1 MRIQVRIPKV
11 KADVYPEIQVCP
23 YEGCGGEHFKAHGQ
37 RAETKPIRDLNV
49 QAVESYRYECLKC
62 GRTFRVYPAGV
73 SRAQHSDALKAISV
87 LLYVLGLSYGA
98 VADFLEALGQ
108 ALGKS
113 TVYRNV
119 QEAGFVSR
127 QRQRQTV
134 ETGQRRAVIGTDG
147 TYVKVKGVKV
157 GIQVVV
163 DDGTDDLLGL
173 DLIVSERAEEV
184 IDLVRDIASQVEAE
198 VLVTDDLDSYKDVAD
213 EVDLD
218 HQICRSHVKRNVDEL
233 AQSLHDQLKQREPMP
248 DGVKS
253 SPEQLDLDLQ
263 TLQRLVRERPADA
276 LEHLEQ
282 LYRRYQAAPPPT
294 RKGQRHSV
302 WYRMRML
309 VTRLWERWHRLTL
322 DQRRA
327 DLDGTN
333 NSSERVIGWWIKE
346 RYRTMRG
353 YKRTESIKNVV
364 TLTAR
369 MGARS
374 GRYDMA
380 ELYQ

>member
-11 KADVYPEIQVCP
+11 KPDVYREIQVCP
-23 YEGCGGEHFKAHGQ
+23 YEGCGGQCFKEHGQ
-37 RAETKPIRDLNV
+37 RAEAKPTRDLNYA
-49 QAVESYRYECLKC
+49 AVESFRYQCLKC
-62 GRTFRVYPAGV
+62 GRTFRVYPEGV
-73 SRAQHSDALKAISV
+73 SRAQQSDGLKAMSV
-87 LLYVLGLSYGA
+87 ILYVLGLSYGA

-108 ALGKS
+108 GLGKT

-119 QEAGFVSR
+119 QAAGFASR

-134 ETGQRRAVIGTDG
+134 DEQVARPVIGTDG

-157 GIQVVV
+157 GLQVVV
-163 DDGTDDLLGL
+163 DDANDDLLGL

-184 IDLVRDIASQVEAE
+184 IDLVRDIAVQVEAE
-198 VLVTDDLDSYKDVAD
+198 VLITDDLDSYKAVAD
-213 EVDLD
+213 ELGLD

-233 AQSLHDQLKQREPMP
+233 AQNLHDQLKQAEPVP
-248 DGVKS
+248 PGVSS
-253 SPEQLDLDLQ
+253 SPEQLDADLQ

-276 LEHLEQ
+276 RQQLER
-282 LYRRYQAAPPPT
+282 LYHRYQAAPVPT
-294 RKGQRHSV
+294 RKGQRHTV

-309 VTRLWERWHRLTL
+309 VTRLWERWPRLTL
-322 DQRRA
+322 DQRRS

-333 NSSERVIGWWIKE
+333 NGSERVIGWWIKE

-353 YKRTESIKNVV
+353 YKRPESIRNVV

-369 MGARS
+369 MGVRS